1 MIRSS
6 APEGDTFPFA
16 RDVDSTRETHVFLRG
31 EQVGIPRP
39 ESNGRHGR
47 LKRRR
52 DRCSTRHSC
61 TRTPAHRLLLLLLL
75 LLRRRRG
82 RRGQRSTELGR
93 AGSTVR
99 VSLLL
104 LLLLLLLEVV
114 LMLKLRVRLRLLL
127 RH

>member
-75 LLRRRRG
+75 RRRRG

-104 LLLLLLLEVV
+104 LLLLLLEVV

>member
-75 LLRRRRG
+75 RQRRG

-127 RH
+127 GH